1 MDEEENMRE
10 KVMMMMMLTMMT
22 IIPHLMADGK
32 EDEVDDEE
40 DDLVAEQ
47 DVGHKG
53 DQGKPGGGNICQT
66 SLSCS
71 WSALIGGHGDDD
83 IIHEHI

>member
-1 MDEEENMRE
+1 ML
-10 KVMMMMMLTMMT
+10 MMLTMMT

-47 DVGHKG
+47 DVGHEG
-53 DQGKPGGGNICQT
+53 DQGKPGGGKTFN
-66 SLSCS
+66 LSCVVGRLTL
-71 WSALIGGHGDDD
+71 AAMATMT
-83 IIHEHI
+83 

>member
-1 MDEEENMRE
+1 
-10 KVMMMMMLTMMT
+10 MMMMLTMLTMMT

-47 DVGHKG
+47 DVGHEG
-53 DQGKPGGGNICQT
+53 DQGKPGGENCQS
-66 SLSCS
+66 SLLCC
-71 WSALIGGHGDDD
+71 WSAHIGGHGGDDV
-83 IIHEHI
+83 IHENIKIALAHFI

>member
-1 MDEEENMRE
+1 
-10 KVMMMMMLTMMT
+10 MMLMMLTMLTMMT

-47 DVGHKG
+47 DVGHEG
-53 DQGKPGGGNICQT
+53 DQGKPGEENVSNL
-66 SLSCS
+66 SLV
-71 WSALIGGHGDDD
+71 
-83 IIHEHI
+83 

>member
-1 MDEEENMRE
+1 MLT
-10 KVMMMMMLTMMT
+10 MLTMMT

-47 DVGHKG
+47 DVGHEG
-53 DQGKPGGGNICQT
+53 DQGKPGGEEFVKP
-66 SLSCS
+66 LSCVVDLLS
-71 WSALIGGHGDDD
+71 LAAMATMT
-83 IIHEHI
+83 

>member
-10 KVMMMMMLTMMT
+10 KVMMMTLTMLT

-53 DQGKPGGGNICQT
+53 DQGKPGGEEFVKP
-66 SLSCS
+66 LSCVVGLLS
-71 WSALIGGHGDDD
+71 LAAMATMT
-83 IIHEHI
+83 

>member
-1 MDEEENMRE
+1 ML
-10 KVMMMMMLTMMT
+10 MMSTMMT

-47 DVGHKG
+47 DVGHEG
-53 DQGKPGGGNICQT
+53 DQGKPGGENV
-66 SLSCS
+66 
-71 WSALIGGHGDDD
+71 
-83 IIHEHI
+83 

>member
-1 MDEEENMRE
+1 ML
-10 KVMMMMMLTMMT
+10 MMLTMMT

-47 DVGHKG
+47 DVGHEG
-53 DQGKPGGGNICQT
+53 DQGKPGGGKLVKP
-66 SLSCS
+66 LSCVVGRLTL
-71 WSALIGGHGDDD
+71 AAMATMT
-83 IIHEHI
+83 

>member
-1 MDEEENMRE
+1 
-10 KVMMMMMLTMMT
+10 MMMMVLTMLT

-47 DVGHKG
+47 DVGHEG
-53 DQGKPGGGNICQT
+53 DQGKPGGGKTFN
-66 SLSCS
+66 LSCVVGRLS
-71 WSALIGGHGDDD
+71 LHWRPWRR
-83 IIHEHI
+83 

>member
-1 MDEEENMRE
+1 ML
-10 KVMMMMMLTMMT
+10 MMLTMET

-47 DVGHKG
+47 DVGHEG
-53 DQGKPGGGNICQT
+53 DQGKPGGRRGKIV
-66 SLSCS
+66 
-71 WSALIGGHGDDD
+71 
-83 IIHEHI
+83 